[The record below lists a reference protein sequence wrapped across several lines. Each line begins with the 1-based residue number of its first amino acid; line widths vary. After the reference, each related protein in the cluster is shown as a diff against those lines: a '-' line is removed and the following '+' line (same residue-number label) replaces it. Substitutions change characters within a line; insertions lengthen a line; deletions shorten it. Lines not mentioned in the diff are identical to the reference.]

1 MSTLEKD
8 LDPNVFIGVS
18 LPLTHGTQG
27 FFAKTKTTLDQARSN
42 IRNLLLTIKGERL
55 GNPTFGSNLYRVLF
69 EPDDGNIASSVEEAI
84 REAMGEWL
92 SYVNIESIDVTTSGE
107 FENAINVSMQFTI
120 NVDQKVAQLDL
131 NLKKGDLSV
140 GDGSTENTIFNEDT
154 GEYEEVI
161 DDFEVNPFYD
171 F

>member
-18 LPLTHGTQG
+18 LPLSHGDQG

-69 EPDDGNIASSVEEAI
+69 EPDDGNIASSIEEAI
-84 REAMGEWL
+84 RESMGEWL
-92 SYVNIESIDVTTSGE
+92 PYVNIQSIDVTTSGE
-107 FENAINVSMQFTI
+107 LENAVNVSMKFTI

-140 GDGSTENTIFNEDT
+140 GDGVTETTVLNEDT
-154 GEYEEVI
+154 GEYEDVN
-161 DDFEVNPFYD
+161 DFEVNPFYD

>member
-8 LDPNVFIGVS
+8 LDPNVFIGIS
-18 LPLTHGTQG
+18 LPLSHGTQG

-69 EPDDGNIASSVEEAI
+69 EPDDGNIASSIEEAI

-92 SYVNIESIDVTTSGE
+92 SYVQGV
-107 FENAINVSMQFTI
+107 
-120 NVDQKVAQLDL
+120 L
-131 NLKKGDLSV
+131 
-140 GDGSTENTIFNEDT
+140 
-154 GEYEEVI
+154 
-161 DDFEVNPFYD
+161 
-171 F
+171 

>member
-8 LDPNVFIGVS
+8 LDPNTFIGIS
-18 LPLTHGTQG
+18 LPLTHGNQG
-27 FFAKTKTTLDQARSN
+27 FFDKTKTTLDQARSN

-69 EPDDGNIASSVEEAI
+69 EPDDGNIASSIEEAI
-84 REAMGEWL
+84 RESMGEWL
-92 SYVNIESIDVTTSGE
+92 PYVNIQSIDVTTSGE
-107 FENAINVSMQFTI
+107 LENAVNVSMKFTI

-140 GDGSTENTIFNEDT
+140 GDGVTETTVLNEDT
-154 GEYEEVI
+154 GEYEDVN
-161 DDFEVNPFYD
+161 DFEVNPFYD

>member
-18 LPLTHGTQG
+18 LPLSHGDQG

-69 EPDDGNIASSVEEAI
+69 EQM
-84 REAMGEWL
+84 MGIL
-92 SYVNIESIDVTTSGE
+92 QVV
-107 FENAINVSMQFTI
+107 
-120 NVDQKVAQLDL
+120 
-131 NLKKGDLSV
+131 
-140 GDGSTENTIFNEDT
+140 
-154 GEYEEVI
+154 
-161 DDFEVNPFYD
+161 
-171 F
+171 

>member
-18 LPLTHGTQG
+18 LPLTHGTEG
-27 FFAKTKTTLDQARSN
+27 FFSKTKTTLDQARSN
-42 IRNLLLTIKGERL
+42 IKNLLLTIKGERL

-69 EPDDGNIASSVEEAI
+69 EPDDGNIGSSIEETI

-92 SYVNIESIDVTTSGE
+92 SYINIESINVTTSGE
-107 FENAINVSMQFTI
+107 FDNAVNVQIKFTI
-120 NVDQKVAQLDL
+120 NIDQKVAQLDL

-140 GDGSTENTIFNEDT
+140 EDGVNIDTTFNEDT
-154 GEYEEVI
+154 GEYENVN
-161 DDFEVNPFYD
+161 DFEVNPFYD

>member
-18 LPLTHGTQG
+18 LPLTHGSEG
-27 FFAKTKTTLDQARSN
+27 FFSKTKTTLDQARSN

-69 EPDDGNIASSVEEAI
+69 EPDDGNIASSIEEAI

-92 SYVNIESIDVTTSGE
+92 SYINIESINVTTSGE
-107 FENAINVSMQFTI
+107 YDNAVNVEIKFTI
-120 NVDQKVAQLDL
+120 NIDQKVAQLDL
-131 NLKKGDLSV
+131 NLKKGDLNV
-140 GDGSTENTIFNEDT
+140 EDGVNEDTTLNEDT
-154 GEYEEVI
+154 GEYENV

>member
-18 LPLTHGTQG
+18 LPLTHGTEG
-27 FFAKTKTTLDQARSN
+27 FFSKTKTTLDQARSN

-69 EPDDGNIASSVEEAI
+69 EPDDGNIASSIEEAI

-92 SYVNIESIDVTTSGE
+92 SYVNIQSIDVTTSGE
-107 FENAINVSMQFTI
+107 FQNAVNVSMKFTI

-131 NLKKGDLSV
+131 NLKTGDLNA
-140 GDGSTENTIFNEDT
+140 GDGSTDATVFNEVT
-154 GEYEEVI
+154 GEYDDV

>member
-18 LPLTHGTQG
+18 LPLTHGSEG
-27 FFAKTKTTLDQARSN
+27 FFSKTKTTLDQARSN

-69 EPDDGNIASSVEEAI
+69 EPDDGNIASSIEETI

-92 SYVNIESIDVTTSGE
+92 SYINIESINVTTSGE
-107 FENAINVSMQFTI
+107 FDNAVNVEIKFTI

-131 NLKKGDLSV
+131 NLKKGDLNV
-140 GDGSTENTIFNEDT
+140 EDGVNEDTIFNEDT
-154 GEYEEVI
+154 GEYENV

>member
-18 LPLTHGTQG
+18 LPLSHGDQG

-69 EPDDGNIASSVEEAI
+69 EPDDGNIASSIEEAI
-84 REAMGEWL
+84 RESMGEWL
-92 SYVNIESIDVTTSGE
+92 PYVNIQSIDVTTSGE
-107 FENAINVSMQFTI
+107 LENAVNVSMKFTI

-140 GDGSTENTIFNEDT
+140 GDGVTETTVLNEDT
-154 GEYEEVI
+154 GEYEDVN
-161 DDFEVNPFYD
+161 DFEVNPFYD
-171 F
+171 V

>member
-8 LDPNVFIGVS
+8 LDPNVFIGIS
-18 LPLTHGTQG
+18 LPLSHGNEG
-27 FFAKTKTTLDQARSN
+27 FFSKTKTTLNQARSN
-42 IRNLLLTIKGERL
+42 IRNLLLTIKGARL

-92 SYVNIESIDVTTSGE
+92 PYINIKSIDVTTSGE
-107 FENAINVSMQFTI
+107 LQNAVNVRIDFTI
-120 NVDQKVAQLDL
+120 NIDQKVAQLDL
-131 NLKKGDLSV
+131 NLAKGDLSV
-140 GDGSTENTIFNEDT
+140 GDGITGATVFNEDT
-154 GEYEEVI
+154 GEYEAVI

>member
-18 LPLTHGTQG
+18 LPLGHGNEG
-27 FFAKTKTTLDQARSN
+27 FFAKTKTTLDQARHN

-92 SYVNIESIDVTTSGE
+92 PYINIKSIDVTTSGE
-107 FENAINVSMQFTI
+107 LQNAVNVRIDFTI

-131 NLKKGDLSV
+131 NLKKGDLGA
-140 GDGSTENTIFNEDT
+140 GDGVGADTVLNEDT
-154 GEYEEVI
+154 GEYESV

>member
-18 LPLTHGTQG
+18 LPLGHGNEG
-27 FFAKTKTTLDQARSN
+27 FFAKTKTTLDQARHN

-69 EPDDGNIASSVEEAI
+69 EPDDGNIASSIEEAI

-92 SYVNIESIDVTTSGE
+92 PYINIKSIDVTTSGE
-107 FENAINVSMQFTI
+107 LQNAVNVRIDFTI

-131 NLKKGDLSV
+131 NLKKGDLGA
-140 GDGSTENTIFNEDT
+140 GDGVGADTVLNEDT
-154 GEYEEVI
+154 GEYESV

>member
-8 LDPNVFIGVS
+8 LDPNVFIGIS
-18 LPLTHGTQG
+18 LPLSHGTQG

-69 EPDDGNIASSVEEAI
+69 EPDDGNIASSIEEAI

-92 SYVNIESIDVTTSGE
+92 SYVNIQSIDVTTSGE
-107 FENAINVSMQFTI
+107 FQNAVNVSMKFTI

-131 NLKKGDLSV
+131 NLKTGDLNA
-140 GDGSTENTIFNEDT
+140 GDGSTDATVFNEVT
-154 GEYEEVI
+154 GEYDDV

>member
-8 LDPNVFIGVS
+8 LDPNTFIGIS
-18 LPLTHGTQG
+18 LPLTHGNQG
-27 FFAKTKTTLDQARSN
+27 FFDKTKTTLDQARSN

-92 SYVNIESIDVTTSGE
+92 SYINIESIDVTTSGE
-107 FENAINVSMQFTI
+107 YDNAVNVEIKFTI
-120 NVDQKVAQLDL
+120 NVDQRVAQLDL
-131 NLKKGDLSV
+131 NLAKGDLSV
-140 GDGSTENTIFNEDT
+140 GDGVTEATSFNEDT
-154 GEYEEVI
+154 GEYEDA